1 MTEDG
6 SGGEDIDEIDTRQP
20 DPALAQSLP
29 IASGLWG
36 APTPVFV
43 PSKSSPLEED
53 TQGEIPPAA
62 LWAMKYRR
70 HFHFGSRS
78 DTVFRTVLGDESDPV
93 YILDDGAKHHMVGRQ
108 VGVDQEGLKY
118 FLIGR
123 ITMGVYEHF
132 AIDGADIAGIFDEA
146 DDLCLCSVYEATEG
160 PSNVLLV
167 RSYEGIDQVPGD
179 YVPPN
184 PLIQFADHLPGE
196 E

>member
-1 MTEDG
+1 MKEDDP
-6 SGGEDIDEIDTRQP
+6 GGEDIDEIDTHGP
-20 DPALAQSLP
+20 DPALVQSLP
-29 IASGLWG
+29 ITSGRWG

-53 TQGEIPPAA
+53 TEGEIPPAA

-70 HFHFGSRS
+70 HFHFGSRT
-78 DTVFRTVLGDESDPV
+78 DTAFRDALGDDGDPV
-93 YILDDGAKHHMVGRQ
+93 YVLDDGAKHHMVGRQ

-123 ITMGVYEHF
+123 ITVGVYEHF
-132 AIDGADIAGIFDEA
+132 ANDGVGLGGIFAEA
-146 DDLCLCSVYEATEG
+146 SDLCLCSVYEATEG

-167 RSYEGIDQVPGD
+167 QSYGGIDEVPGD
-179 YVPPN
+179 YLPSR
-184 PLIQFADHLPGE
+184 PLIQFADDRPGE